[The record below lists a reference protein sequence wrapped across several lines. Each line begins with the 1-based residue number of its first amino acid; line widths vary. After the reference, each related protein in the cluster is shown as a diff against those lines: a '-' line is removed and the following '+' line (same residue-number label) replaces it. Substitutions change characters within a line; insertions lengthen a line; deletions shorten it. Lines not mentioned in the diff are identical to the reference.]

1 VGRQVCALLLDTDFD
16 EFVLVTKLEDLPD
29 KVIAHRA
36 MHNCIHDVGC
46 MFLSPGLH
54 RLGSARESGA
64 GADGVHALY
73 TR

>member
-1 VGRQVCALLLDTDFD
+1 MLLNTDFD

-36 MHNCIHDVGC
+36 MHSYIHGVGC
-46 MFLSPGLH
+46 MFLSPAGLH